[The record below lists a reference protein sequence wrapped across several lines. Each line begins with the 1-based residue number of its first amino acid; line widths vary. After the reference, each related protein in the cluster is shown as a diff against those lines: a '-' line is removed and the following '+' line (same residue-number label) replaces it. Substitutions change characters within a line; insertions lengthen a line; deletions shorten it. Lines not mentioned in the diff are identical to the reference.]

1 MSETMT
7 IPSGSS
13 TGEPEPVVVRRNAV
27 LVGVLGLGAAGVCL
41 AYLGR
46 ALSGGSLLDWLA
58 AAALGVVAVPYLSM
72 FAGARSP
79 LLVADE
85 TGVRIKLGGQ
95 WRGLLWEDMVRVD
108 VHPRDGFLH
117 DGRVVIE
124 AGQDAPVDAGLV
136 GVGRVVAE
144 MNSRLYGAPM
154 AVSFG
159 FTASSSRDDL
169 VAALS
174 ELAAGRVGVAEVG
187 RAHVLMDDPGADSWA
202 ASSWG
207 DLHFR
212 TDHPAPTPAPADE
225 IEPDPPAPAA
235 SPADEEPER
244 LKPADLIRRPV
255 LPARISR
262 PALRAEITKES
273 EPTPTVS
280 LGALALTQ
288 PVSDAE
294 AAHDLPEQTE
304 LRRSGTSNVSL
315 IIEDDAG
322 RPPTS
327 EPADEAP
334 TEDLP
339 VADDEPLPDSSPD
352 GPVVIGNLVA
362 DGRTAL
368 GLSVDEL
375 AARTRI
381 RPHVIE
387 SVERDDFAPCGGD
400 FYARGHLRTFARVL
414 GIDET
419 RLIDTYDA
427 EYATE
432 PISPRVVFEAELATG
447 PAPTLRG
454 STGGPKWGAMIAVV
468 LLVLMAW
475 GVVRLVAGGHSGP
488 GIDAPVVNGSGGIQS
503 PGPAAGHIR
512 HAKVRLK
519 AAYGDSRVTA
529 RSAGDVLFT
538 GKLTAGTTK
547 VIRAKHAIQLTLSD
561 GGAVLVTTNGTF
573 RRTLGDPG
581 ERVTTTIRPHGGA
594 GKSGQRSAR

>member
-7 IPSGSS
+7 IPVGSS
-13 TGEPEPVVVRRNAV
+13 TGEPEPVVIRRNAV

-46 ALSGGSLLDWLA
+46 ALSGGSLFDWLA

-108 VHPRDGFLH
+108 VHPRDGFMR

-124 AGQDAPVDAGLV
+124 AAQDGSVDAGLV
-136 GVGRVVAE
+136 GVGRVVAGV
-144 MNSRLYGAPM
+144 NSRLYGAPM

-169 VAALS
+169 VDALS

-187 RAHVLMDDPGADSWA
+187 RAHVLIDDPGADSWA

-207 DLHFR
+207 DFDLQTGYR
-212 TDHPAPTPAPADE
+212 DPTRAPADE

-235 SPADEEPER
+235 LADEEPDR
-244 LKPADLIRRPV
+244 LKPTDPVRRPV
-255 LPARISR
+255 LPARITR

-280 LGALALTQ
+280 LGSLALTQ
-288 PVSDAE
+288 PVTDAE
-294 AAHDLPEQTE
+294 AAHDLPEETE

-315 IIEDDAG
+315 IIEDDAAG
-322 RPPTS
+322 PQSAETD
-327 EPADEAP
+327 DEAP

-339 VADDEPLPDSSPD
+339 AADDEPLPDSSPH
-352 GPVVIGNLVA
+352 GRVVIGKLVA

-414 GIDET
+414 AIDET

-432 PISPRVVFEAELATG
+432 PINPRVVFEAELATG
-447 PAPTLRG
+447 PVPTLRR

-468 LLVLMAW
+468 LLVLMGW
-475 GVVRLVAGGHSGP
+475 GVVRLVAGDPSGP
-488 GIDAPVVNGSGGIQS
+488 RFDTPVVNGSGGIQS
-503 PGPAAGHIR
+503 PGPAAGHVR
-512 HAKVRLK
+512 HAKLRLK

-594 GKSGQRSAR
+594 GKSGQRSPR

>member
-1 MSETMT
+1 MSEALT
-7 IPSGSS
+7 IPAGSS
-13 TGEPEPVVVRRNAV
+13 TGEPEPVVIRRNAV

-46 ALSGGSLLDWLA
+46 ALSGGSSLDWLA
-58 AAALGVVAVPYLSM
+58 AAALGVIAVPYLGM
-72 FAGARSP
+72 LAGARSP

-108 VHPRDGFLH
+108 VHPRGGFMR

-124 AGQDAPVDAGLV
+124 AGQDESVDAGLV
-136 GVGRVVAE
+136 GVGRAVAAV
-144 MNSRLYGAPM
+144 NSRFYGAPM
-154 AVSFG
+154 AVSLG
-159 FTASSSRDDL
+159 VMSSASHDDL
-169 VAALS
+169 VSALS
-174 ELAAGRVGVAEVG
+174 ELAAGRVGVALVG
-187 RAHVLMDDPGADSWA
+187 PAHVLIDDPGADSWA

-207 DLHFR
+207 DF
-212 TDHPAPTPAPADE
+212 DIKIEQPDPTPGPEDE
-225 IEPDPPAPAA
+225 IEPDGPAAA
-235 SPADEEPER
+235 SPPDELQPDRQER
-244 LKPADLIRRPV
+244 GDPMRHPV
-255 LPARISR
+255 HAARVTR

-288 PVSDAE
+288 PATDGGGVL
-294 AAHDLPEQTE
+294 DLPEQTE
-304 LRRSGTSNVSL
+304 LRRPGSSNVSL
-315 IIEDDAG
+315 MIEHDAAG
-322 RPPTS
+322 P
-327 EPADEAP
+327 P

-339 VADDEPLPDSSPD
+339 AADDEPLPESAPD
-352 GPVVIGNLVA
+352 GSVGIGTLVA
-362 DGRTAL
+362 GGRAEL

-419 RLIDTYDA
+419 RLIDAYDT

-432 PISPRVVFEAELATG
+432 PVNPRVVFEAELATG
-447 PAPTLRG
+447 PTPSLGG
-454 STGGPKWGAMIAVV
+454 STGGPRWGAMIAVV

-475 GVVRLVAGGHSGP
+475 GVVRLVAGGNP
-488 GIDAPVVNGSGGIQS
+488 NLGIDPPVVNGSGGIQN
-503 PGPAAGHIR
+503 PAPAAGHVRNAKIR
-512 HAKVRLK
+512 LN

-529 RSAGDVLFT
+529 RSDGEVLFT

-581 ERVTTTIRPHGGA
+581 ERVTTTIRPHGGSGRA
-594 GKSGQRSAR
+594 GQRSAG